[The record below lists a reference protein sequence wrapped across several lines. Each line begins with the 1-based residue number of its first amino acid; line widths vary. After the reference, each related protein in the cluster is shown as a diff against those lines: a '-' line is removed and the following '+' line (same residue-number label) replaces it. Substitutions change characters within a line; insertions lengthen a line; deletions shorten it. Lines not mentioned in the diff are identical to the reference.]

1 VVAAE
6 VYEPEGSA
14 RLELVSGVALLRE
27 EDALV
32 EAMLT
37 GWAKQQ
43 LGGRGLAEKTV
54 KRRQGIVRRF
64 LEFSNEYP
72 WHWTAAHLDEWSA
85 DLVCVLGRAKSTIRS
100 YHDVIRSFDSY
111 LNSEL
116 RVMLDEVSSA
126 ALAEAMASAVGV
138 ASRGTGT
145 GGFRRSSRHRL
156 DLGRGLVSWPAH
168 RAAPGLPASSSM

>member
-1 VVAAE
+1 VQDSRVVRTGGVVAAE

-14 RLELVSGVALLRE
+14 RLELVSGVALLHE

-54 KRRQGIVRRF
+54 QRRQAIVRRF

-85 DLVCVLGRAKSTIRS
+85 DLVCVLGRAKSTIRG
-100 YHDVIRSFDSY
+100 YHDAIAPSRATSTHRSTAGPRSAMPVSEPIRCGS
-111 LNSEL
+111 
-116 RVMLDEVSSA
+116 VSSRTPPRIWWTTKA
-126 ALAEAMASAVGV
+126 RQS
-138 ASRGTGT
+138 
-145 GGFRRSSRHRL
+145 GGR
-156 DLGRGLVSWPAH
+156 
-168 RAAPGLPASSSM
+168 